1 MNDEEF
7 EKAFNGADEAV
18 FVKAGRRL
26 SDVEVAIL
34 RGAWQ
39 GDTYPAIAQTSG
51 YSADYVGKDI
61 GPKLWKLL
69 SEALG
74 EKVSKTNFQQALLRP
89 VGKEQLLDEAI
100 ASSQSTSAV
109 ELESSEG
116 PVALDSPFY
125 VERVPYESQCYEEI
139 LRPGC
144 LIRLKAPQQMGKTL
158 LLERVLC
165 KAREQGYQTLTLDF
179 QLADSTVLTDYQK
192 FLQWLCAN
200 SGDSLELENRV
211 DEYWK
216 DMYGLNK
223 NCTRYFQR
231 YLLAEINSPL
241 VVGLDNVDLVFEQP
255 ALFNDFCR
263 LLRGW
268 YDQARQSDRIGEIW
282 KKIRFIVV
290 HSTEVYRAM
299 DINSSPL
306 AGVGLTVELPEFSL
320 QQVQDL
326 AQQYGLN
333 WNASEAEQLMAMVG
347 GHPALVRKAFDCI
360 KNQNVTLE
368 QLLKTAPTEEG
379 VFRDHLGRQLQNL
392 RQHREL
398 EDALLLCVTSLEP
411 VEVDSELAFKLHSMG
426 LVKLQGNCV
435 MPRCDLYRQYFRV
448 RLNT

>member
-1 MNDEEF
+1 MIKSMDTEQFKEAYERLTPKQKEVLKPFLAGEEDESIAETLDCHSSNVRHHIANVGSKF
-7 EKAFNGADEAV
+7 GFKNKDGEHFSYRPELIELFAQHRPEL
-18 FVKAGRRL
+18 VK
-26 SDVEVAIL
+26 
-34 RGAWQ
+34 
-39 GDTYPAIAQTSG
+39 
-51 YSADYVGKDI
+51 
-61 GPKLWKLL
+61 
-69 SEALG
+69 SEAL
-74 EKVSKTNFQQALLRP
+74 KKYNCQ
-89 VGKEQLLDEAI
+89 
-100 ASSQSTSAV
+100 TSPIV
-109 ELESSEG
+109 ELESPEG

-125 VERVPYESQCYEEI
+125 VERVPYKSQCYEEI

-306 AGVGLTVELPEFSL
+306 AGVGLTVELPEFSP

-326 AQQYGLN
+326 AQQYDLN